1 MTTERQ
7 KLGAKLDPALREW
20 ADRVIIPAL
29 AREYLAPG
37 KPKRIAEEQGTV
49 AEFKPKTGLSAEV
62 TP

>member
-1 MTTERQ
+1 MTERQ

-29 AREYLAPG
+29 AREYLAEQDA
-37 KPKRIAEEQGTV
+37 KRIAESYSPV
-49 AEFKPKTGLSAEV
+49 AQFKPKLRLSARV

>member
-1 MTTERQ
+1 VTERE

-29 AREYLAPG
+29 AREYLAQG
-37 KPKRIAEEQGTV
+37 RSDSAVRKEGTV
-49 AEFKPKTGLSAEV
+49 AEFKAKNRLSAEV